1 MSRKNTPRRI
11 VLIGPESTGKTWL
24 AGKLAA
30 RYKVP
35 SSPEYARE
43 YVEAGSGPLS
53 YSDVDAIGRGQKA
66 GEDTVLAQAVE
77 RGLTLVVLDTDL
89 VSTMVYARHYYGA
102 CPEWIE
108 QEAPERLGDLY
119 LLHHIDVEWKA
130 DGHQR
135 EEPERRE
142 ELFDLFRSTLRELGA
157 RVKDVEGSWEA
168 RKCSAIESV
177 DYLLAAGP

>member
-24 AGKLAA
+24 AGELAA
-30 RYKVP
+30 RYDVP

-43 YVEAGSGPLS
+43 YVEARSGRLS
-53 YSDVDAIGRGQKA
+53 YSDVDPIGRGQRA
-66 GEDTVLAQAVE
+66 GEDTVIAQAVE
-77 RGLTLVVLDTDL
+77 LALTLVVLDTDL

-108 QEAPERLGDLY
+108 QEASERLGDLY
-119 LLHHIDVEWKA
+119 LLHHIDVEWTS

-135 EEPERRE
+135 EQPERRE
-142 ELFDLFRSTLRELGA
+142 ELFDLFRSTLGELGA
-157 RVKDVEGSWEA
+157 RVRDVQGPWEMRQRRA
-168 RKCSAIESV
+168 VESI
-177 DYLLAAGP
+177 DHLLAEGA